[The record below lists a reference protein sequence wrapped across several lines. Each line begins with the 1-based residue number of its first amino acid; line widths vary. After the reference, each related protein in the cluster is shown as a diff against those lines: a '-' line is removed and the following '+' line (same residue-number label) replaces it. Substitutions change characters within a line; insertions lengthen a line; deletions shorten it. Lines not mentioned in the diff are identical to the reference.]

1 MRFDHWSI
9 AVLSVAGA
17 ALLAG
22 CSTGTRSGD
31 GLDATTA
38 GQGATPGA
46 EAGAT
51 PGAEAG
57 ATPGVE
63 AGATPGAEAGATP
76 GAEAGATPGAE
87 AGATP
92 GAEAGAT
99 PGEEEACSGGLLF
112 DGVTCADDCT
122 SGVLGDGVTCQDPS
136 TLIAQGTP
144 ICEEAG
150 LVLRDLQFDKG
161 DYEVCGGGVRE
172 ATYLCCPP
180 WPEPP
185 PEEPPSLP
193 PPLPPPWEG
202 PGCTAGLVGDGAT
215 CEDPTALKDEAFAIC
230 QALGLPLRY
239 FDAAASM
246 PCGAGSLQAVYACCP

>member
-1 MRFDHWSI
+1 MRFDHRSI

-38 GQGATPGA
+38 GQGVSPDGKDLDTS
-46 EAGAT
+46 T
-51 PGAEAG
+51 AEAG

-63 AGATPGAEAGATP
+63 AG
-76 GAEAGATPGAE
+76 
-87 AGATP
+87 
-92 GAEAGAT
+92 AGAT

-136 TLIAQGTP
+136 ALIAQGTP

-180 WPEPP
+180 WPAPP
-185 PEEPPSLP
+185 PEEPPPLP

-202 PGCTAGLVGDGAT
+202 PGCTAGLVGDGVT

-239 FDAAASM
+239 FDAAASV